1 MEKITSYPLPLES
14 ELPHS
19 AADWCLDRSRAA
31 LLIHDMQRY
40 FVDFFSENAPPI
52 SSVIEN
58 NVQLLTMARQ
68 LDIPVFYTAQPGSMT
83 QAQRGLLQSIWGPGM
98 QASDAHRQIIP
109 PLAAVAGE
117 RVLTKW
123 RYSAFFHSDFLADLR
138 ALHRDQLIICGVYA
152 HVGCLCT
159 AIDAYSHDIETFF
172 IADAVAD
179 FSKEKHQIALT
190 MAAEICSVVLST
202 RQALSA
208 LDKAI

>member
-1 MEKITSYPLPLES
+1 MEKIASYLLPQVDEF
-14 ELPHS
+14 PHS
-19 AADWCLDRSRAA
+19 AADWCLESSRAA

-40 FVDFFSENAPPI
+40 FLDFFSENVPPI

-58 NVQLLTMARQ
+58 SAQLLMMARQ
-68 LDIPVFYTAQPGSMT
+68 LNMPVFYTAQPGDMT
-83 QAQRGLLQSIWGPGM
+83 PAQRGLLQSIWGPGM
-98 QASDAHRQIIP
+98 QASDIHRQIIP
-109 PLAAVAGE
+109 PLAPTAGE

-123 RYSAFFHSDFLADLR
+123 RYSAFFNSDFLARLR
-138 ALHRDQLIICGVYA
+138 ELHRDQLIICGVYA

-179 FSKEKHQIALT
+179 FSKEKHQVALN

-202 RQALSA
+202 RQAISA
-208 LDKAI
+208 LDKAN

>member
-1 MEKITSYPLPLES
+1 MEQIAAYSLPQAN
-14 ELPHS
+14 ELPRS

-40 FVDFFSENAPPI
+40 FLDFFSEKGSPI

-58 NVQLLTMARQ
+58 SAQILAMARQ
-68 LDIPVFYTAQPGSMT
+68 LGIPVFYTAQPGGMT

-98 QASDAHRQIIP
+98 QASETQRQVIP
-109 PLAAVAGE
+109 PLAPAAGE
-117 RVLTKW
+117 AVLTKW
-123 RYSAFFHSDFLADLR
+123 RYSAFFNSDFLARLR
-138 ALHRDQLIICGVYA
+138 ELHRDQLIICGVYA

-179 FSKEKHQIALT
+179 FSKEKHQMALN

-202 RQALSA
+202 RQAISA
-208 LDKAI
+208 LDKAN